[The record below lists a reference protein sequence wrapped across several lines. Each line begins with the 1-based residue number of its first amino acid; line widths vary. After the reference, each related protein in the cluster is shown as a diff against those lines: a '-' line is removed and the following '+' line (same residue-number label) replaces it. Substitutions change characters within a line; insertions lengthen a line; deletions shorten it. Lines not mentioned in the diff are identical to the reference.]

1 MSTDEYLD
9 SISIEILRLFQK
21 NPAYYNYNLSQ
32 IRVITNHGDH
42 TLGPTIAFLR
52 ERNYLKIDPT
62 YLALHPDEAEILRDG
77 VAADT
82 PLRITK
88 EGLAALENA
97 ELIEKRHRINQ
108 KRDRITLAVSVAT
121 LIVSIATLIVTIVAM
136 LGQSG

>member
-1 MSTDEYLD
+1 MPTDEYLD
-9 SISIEILRLFQK
+9 SISIEVLRLFQK
-21 NPAYYNYNLSQ
+21 NPAYYNYNLSD
-32 IRVITNHGDH
+32 IRAITNHSERI
-42 TLGPTIAFLR
+42 LCSTIAFLR
-52 ERNYLKIDPT
+52 KRNYLKIDPT
-62 YLALHPDEAEILRDG
+62 YLALRPGEAERLRDG

-97 ELIEKRHRINQ
+97 ELTEKRYRINQ

-121 LIVSIATLIVTIVAM
+121 PIVSIATLIVTIVAM